1 MILSRSR
8 TRAIWTWSSATLEL
22 RLRVE
27 ALNVAFVSV
36 YWSHWNEW
44 LPRSQHPLLLILR
57 GTSWRWAWERGWIS
71 CNVGHAKQPRQD
83 RGTPLPTEN
92 LEKTMLGDAFFLG
105 GGGGGGRRGKAWEA
119 FGMTHFYEVTKNND
133 QYSNDLV
140 IWHIIIDN
148 LYFNE
153 TKNLNYY
160 LKLLN
165 LKRES
170 FGKNTIYFL

>member
-1 MILSRSR
+1 MAVILSRSF
-8 TRAIWTWSSATLEL
+8 TTAIWTWSSATLEL

-36 YWSHWNEW
+36 YWSHWNKW
-44 LPRSQHPLLLILR
+44 LPRSQDPLLLILR

-71 CNVGHAKQPRQD
+71 CNVGRAKQPRQD
-83 RGTPLPTEN
+83 GALPSPQ
-92 LEKTMLGDAFFLG
+92 KIWKKQCSAMPFFLG
-105 GGGGGGRRGKAWEA
+105 WGKAWEA
-119 FGMTHFYEVTKNND
+119 FGITHFYEVTKNND
-133 QYSNDLV
+133 QYSNNLV
-140 IWHIIIDN
+140 IWNIIIDN

-153 TKNLNYY
+153 RKNLNYY

-165 LKRES
+165 LNRES